1 MPAFTPPPLPSDD
14 KRWKIVN
21 GTMRKNGFAR
31 HALIETLHTVQ
42 SSFGYLDDD
51 SIRFVARSLRVP
63 LSQAYGVVT
72 FYHYFSLKPPGK
84 HTMTICTGTACY
96 IKGTDK
102 LLAAAEKRLGIPQG
116 QTTKDG
122 QISLMTARCVGACGR
137 APVVL
142 TDGELHGPD
151 ECRADAGATGKVG
164 RGMTIEELEQIA
176 ESVRPENAKFDYEIN
191 VCMGPACLS
200 QHSDKLKD
208 ALAAAVAA
216 QVRTLSSAAPDA
228 WDRALPGRWCLWI
241 PKRPSTSMSRRQ
253 MQTQLSTSLGGEP
266 IAELQCDLR
275 RTLRSASAC
284 GA

>member
-1 MPAFTPPPLPSDD
+1 MPVIAPPPLPSED

-42 SSFGYLDDD
+42 SSFGYLDED

-102 LLAAAEKRLGIPQG
+102 LLAAAEKHLGIREG
-116 QTTKDG
+116 ETTADG
-122 QISLMTARCVGACGR
+122 KISLMTARCVGACGR

-142 TDGELHGPD
+142 ADGEFHGLMSG
-151 ECRADAGATGKVG
+151 EQ
-164 RGMTIEELEQIA
+164 MMEQLE
-176 ESVRPENAKFDYEIN
+176 RW
-191 VCMGPACLS
+191 
-200 QHSDKLKD
+200 
-208 ALAAAVAA
+208 AV
-216 QVRTLSSAAPDA
+216 
-228 WDRALPGRWCLWI
+228 
-241 PKRPSTSMSRRQ
+241 
-253 MQTQLSTSLGGEP
+253 E
-266 IAELQCDLR
+266 
-275 RTLRSASAC
+275 
-284 GA
+284 

>member
-42 SSFGYLDDD
+42 SSFGYLDDEA
-51 SIRFVARSLRVP
+51 IKFVAQSLRVP

-84 HTMTICTGTACY
+84 YTMTICTGTACY

-102 LLAAAEKRLGIPQG
+102 LLAKAEKHLGIKQNE
-116 QTTKDG
+116 TTSDG

-142 TDGELHGPD
+142 TDGEL
-151 ECRADAGATGKVG
+151 
-164 RGMTIEELEQIA
+164 RGQMNEEEMIAQLE
-176 ESVRPENAKFDYEIN
+176 RW
-191 VCMGPACLS
+191 
-200 QHSDKLKD
+200 
-208 ALAAAVAA
+208 AV
-216 QVRTLSSAAPDA
+216 
-228 WDRALPGRWCLWI
+228 
-241 PKRPSTSMSRRQ
+241 
-253 MQTQLSTSLGGEP
+253 E
-266 IAELQCDLR
+266 
-275 RTLRSASAC
+275 
-284 GA
+284 

>member
-1 MPAFTPPPLPSDD
+1 MPVLTPPPLPSDD

-42 SSFGYLDDD
+42 SSFGFLDDD
-51 SIRFVARSLRVP
+51 AIRFVAQSLRVP

-72 FYHYFSLKPPGK
+72 FYHHFSLKPPGK

-102 LLAAAEKRLGIPQG
+102 LVAAAEKRLGIRQG

-142 TDGELHGPD
+142 DRWGTAGPD
-151 ECRADAGATGKVG
+151 ERRTNAGTTGKVG
-164 RGMTIEELEQIA
+164 SGMTIEELEQIA
-176 ESVRPENAKFDYEIN
+176 ESVRAENAKYDHEIN
-191 VCMGPACLS
+191 VCMGTGCLS
-200 QHSDKLKD
+200 QHSDKMKEELVK
-208 ALAAAVAA
+208 AVEASGKKA
-216 QVRTLSSAAPDA
+216 FV
-228 WDRALPGRWCLWI
+228 
-241 PKRPSTSMSRRQ
+241 
-253 MQTQLSTSLGGEP
+253 
-266 IAELQCDLR
+266 R
-275 RTLRSASAC
+275 RTGCMGLCAAGPLVWSIPRKRSIST
-284 GA
+284 